1 MFGSFELGCVVLAT
15 FMGHGKV
22 RNVSERV
29 FCPMQLS
36 LSPLMSIIV
45 S

>member
-29 FCPMQLS
+29 FCPMQFVVVS
-36 LSPLMSIIV
+36 VEKLMFE
-45 S
+45 